1 LALDFILAHP
11 EDDYFETSEAKRE
24 YFVRRFKVSENL
36 FLQTKENGSGIT
48 FADRFPL
55 CVSYPSPDFMPV
67 VTFTYID
74 SEHKSL
80 ESFIAHPAHIPASV
94 PAAS

>member
-1 LALDFILAHP
+1 MALDFILAHP